1 MATKTIKYVFNDT
14 SSLPKDDDDE
24 PSLKINLPVYIHMY
38 LHQMKHDPNDH
49 AEVKRI
55 EALIMEAV
63 NS

>member
-1 MATKTIKYVFNDT
+1 MATKTINFIFNDT
-14 SSLPKDDDDE
+14 YSLAKSDEE
-24 PSLKINLPVYIHMY
+24 PSLKMNLPVYIHMY
-38 LHQMKHDPNDH
+38 LHQMKHDPNDK